1 MEYIYI
7 SVDTIIQ
14 SLWFLPGFPSVA
26 ILFDIALAE
35 PRTAYGGGYG
45 RVFGRGIGNRWYN
58 DNIGGSGGG
67 GGGGGGRGGGH
78 LHLPRRLHHYLISLK
93 CNLFSP

>member
-1 MEYIYI
+1 MFY
-7 SVDTIIQ
+7 SSKMQ
-14 SLWFLPGFPSVA
+14 KFLVLCLAVA

-67 GGGGGGRGGGH
+67 GGGGGGRGGGGGGGGGG
-78 LHLPRRLHHYLISLK
+78 K
-93 CNLFSP
+93 K